1 MAATKGVIVM
11 KNKCLI
17 TYTKQVLALGV
28 VIVIIALALIVTV
41 LIALGLGALL
51 GLFLSFANGLT
62 RLAAALGW
70 IVIISII
77 ALSAGTVIEKYLH
90 HACDRLET
98 M

>member
-1 MAATKGVIVM
+1 MLV

-28 VIVIIALALIVTV
+28 VIVTIALALIVTV

-62 RLAAALGW
+62 RLAAAIGW
-70 IVIISII
+70 IVITSII
-77 ALSAGTVIEKYLH
+77 ALCAGIGIEKYLH
-90 HACDRLET
+90 HACDRLER
-98 M
+98 MQ